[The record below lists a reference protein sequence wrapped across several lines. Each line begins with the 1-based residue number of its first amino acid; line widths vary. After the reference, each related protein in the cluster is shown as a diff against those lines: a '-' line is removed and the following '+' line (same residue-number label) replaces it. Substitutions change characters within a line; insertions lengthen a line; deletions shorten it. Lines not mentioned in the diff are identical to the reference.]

1 MIDTIEKKMKWP
13 HKKTITKNLSL
24 HGNQQS
30 TNRSNP
36 HYYYGTDINNIDWD
50 GEWISKPLNICS
62 SQVKWA
68 VQQEMCR
75 TIDDFLSRRTR
86 ALLLDAAESIRIAP
100 TVALLMAKEL
110 NHDEIWIKEQVA
122 LYYSVAQFY
131 LLH

>member
-1 MIDTIEKKMKWP
+1 
-13 HKKTITKNLSL
+13 
-24 HGNQQS
+24 
-30 TNRSNP
+30 
-36 HYYYGTDINNIDWD
+36 
-50 GEWISKPLNICS
+50 
-62 SQVKWA
+62 
-68 VQQEMCR
+68 MCR